1 MKVDQVI
8 RLLEAGYSKEEIQQ
22 MEQGAQEPQE
32 QETTKPEPAAE
43 QPEPKKKEPAAAE
56 QDPAS
61 KPEEKGQAAETAPD
75 PETNKRLDGIEA
87 QLKALV
93 KTIQASNVRR
103 DSYGSAGEDI
113 ESQADKAMAAL
124 ISHEGKE

>member
-1 MKVDQVI
+1 MKLDQVI

-43 QPEPKKKEPAAAE
+43 QPEQKTEPAAAAE
-56 QDPAS
+56 S
-61 KPEEKGQAAETAPD
+61 KPEEKGPAAETAPD

-87 QLKALV
+87 QLKQLV
-93 KTIQASNVRR
+93 KSMQADNVRR
-103 DSYGSAGEDI
+103 DSYGSAGTDI
-113 ESQADKAMAAL
+113 ETQADKAMASL
-124 ISHEGKE
+124 IGHNERSE

>member
-43 QPEPKKKEPAAAE
+43 QPEQKTEPAAAPE
-56 QDPAS
+56 S
-61 KPEEKGQAAETAPD
+61 KPEEKGPAAETAPD
-75 PETNKRLDGIEA
+75 PETGKRLDGIEQ
-87 QLKALV
+87 QLKQLI
-93 KTIQASNVRR
+93 KSIQANNVRR

-113 ESQADKAMAAL
+113 ETQADKALAAL
-124 ISHEGKE
+124 IQPHETE

>member
-1 MKVDQVI
+1 MKLDQVI
-8 RLLEAGYSKEEIQQ
+8 RLLEAGYLKEEIQQ
-22 MEQGAQEPQE
+22 MEQGTPE

-43 QPEPKKKEPAAAE
+43 PQEPETEPAAAE

-61 KPEEKGQAAETAPD
+61 APEEKGPAAETALD
-75 PETNKRLDGIEA
+75 PKTNERLDGIEK
-87 QLKALV
+87 QLKQLI
-93 KTIQASNVRR
+93 KSIQASNVRR

>member
-32 QETTKPEPAAE
+32 QETAKQEPAAE
-43 QPEPKKKEPAAAE
+43 QPEQKTEPAAAPE
-56 QDPAS
+56 S
-61 KPEEKGQAAETAPD
+61 KPEEKGPAAETAPD

-87 QLKALV
+87 QLKQLV
-93 KTIQASNVRR
+93 KSIQADNVRR
-103 DSYGSAGEDI
+103 DSYGSAGTDI
-113 ESQADKAMAAL
+113 DSEADKAMAAL
-124 ISHEGKE
+124 IGHNERSE

>member
-32 QETTKPEPAAE
+32 QETTKQEPAPE
-43 QPEPKKKEPAAAE
+43 QPEQKTEPAAAPE
-56 QDPAS
+56 S
-61 KPEEKGQAAETAPD
+61 KPEEKGPAAETAPD

-93 KTIQASNVRR
+93 KTMQADNVRR

-113 ESQADKAMAAL
+113 DSQADKAMAAL
-124 ISHEGKE
+124 IGHNERSE

>member
-22 MEQGAQEPQE
+22 MEQGAQE

-43 QPEPKKKEPAAAE
+43 PQEPKTEPAAAE
-56 QDPAS
+56 QDPAG
-61 KPEEKGQAAETAPD
+61 KPEEKGPAAETAPD
-75 PETNKRLDGIEA
+75 PETGKRLDGIEQ
-87 QLKALV
+87 QLKQLI
-93 KTIQASNVRR
+93 KSIQASNVRR

-113 ESQADKAMAAL
+113 ETQADKALAAL
-124 ISHEGKE
+124 IQPHETE

>member
-43 QPEPKKKEPAAAE
+43 QPEKKTEPAAAE

-61 KPEEKGQAAETAPD
+61 KPEEKGPAAETAPD
-75 PETNKRLDGIEA
+75 PETNKRLDGIEN
-87 QLKALV
+87 QLKQLI
-93 KTIQASNVRR
+93 KSIQASNVRR

-113 ESQADKAMAAL
+113 NSQADKALAAL
-124 ISHEGKE
+124 IQPHETE

>member
-22 MEQGAQEPQE
+22 MDQGN
-32 QETTKPEPAAE
+32 QETAKQEPAAE
-43 QPEPKKKEPAAAE
+43 PQEPETEPAAAE
-56 QDPAS
+56 PEPAGA
-61 KPEEKGQAAETAPD
+61 PEEKGPAAETAPD
-75 PETNKRLDGIEA
+75 PKTNERLDGIEK
-87 QLKALV
+87 QLKQLI
-93 KTIQASNVRR
+93 KSMQASNVRR

>member
-22 MEQGAQEPQE
+22 MEQGN

-43 QPEPKKKEPAAAE
+43 PQEPETEPAAAE
-56 QDPAS
+56 PEPAS
-61 KPEEKGQAAETAPD
+61 TPEEKGPAAETAPD
-75 PETNKRLDGIEA
+75 PKTNERLDGIEK
-87 QLKALV
+87 QLKQLI
-93 KTIQASNVRR
+93 KSIQASNVRR

>member
-43 QPEPKKKEPAAAE
+43 QPEQKTEPAAAAE
-56 QDPAS
+56 S
-61 KPEEKGQAAETAPD
+61 KPEEKGPAAETAPD

-87 QLKALV
+87 QLKQLV
-93 KTIQASNVRR
+93 KTMQADNVRR

-113 ESQADKAMAAL
+113 NTQADKALAAL
-124 ISHEGKE
+124 IQPHETE

>member
-1 MKVDQVI
+1 MKLDQVI

-22 MEQGAQEPQE
+22 METGN

-43 QPEPKKKEPAAAE
+43 PQEPETEPAAAE

-61 KPEEKGQAAETAPD
+61 APEEKGPAAETAPD
-75 PETNKRLDGIEA
+75 PKTNERLDGIEK
-87 QLKALV
+87 QLKQLI
-93 KTIQASNVRR
+93 KSIQASNVRR

-113 ESQADKAMAAL
+113 DSQADKALAAL
-124 ISHEGKE
+124 IQPHETE

>member
-43 QPEPKKKEPAAAE
+43 QPEPKKEPAAAE

-61 KPEEKGQAAETAPD
+61 KPEEKGPAAESAPD
-75 PETNKRLDGIEA
+75 PETGKRLDGIEQ
-87 QLKALV
+87 QLKQLI
-93 KTIQASNVRR
+93 KSIQANNVRR

-113 ESQADKAMAAL
+113 NTQADKALAAL
-124 ISHEGKE
+124 IQPHETE

>member
-8 RLLEAGYSKEEIQQ
+8 RLLDAGYSKEEIQQ
-22 MEQGAQEPQE
+22 MEAGNQEPKE

-43 QPEPKKKEPAAAE
+43 QPEPEKKPAAAE

-61 KPEEKGQAAETAPD
+61 KPEEKGPAAETAPD
-75 PETNKRLDGIEA
+75 PETGKRLDGIEN
-87 QLKALV
+87 QLKQLI
-93 KTIQASNVRR
+93 KTMQANNVRR

-113 ESQADKAMAAL
+113 EKQADKALAAL
-124 ISHEGKE
+124 IQPHETE

>member
-32 QETTKPEPAAE
+32 QETTKPEPAPE
-43 QPEPKKKEPAAAE
+43 QPEQKTEPAAAPE
-56 QDPAS
+56 S
-61 KPEEKGQAAETAPD
+61 KPAEKGPAAETAPD

-93 KTIQASNVRR
+93 KTMQADNVRR
-103 DSYGSAGEDI
+103 DSYGSAGTDI
-113 ESQADKAMAAL
+113 DSEADKAMAAL
-124 ISHEGKE
+124 IGHNERSE

>member
-22 MEQGAQEPQE
+22 METGN
-32 QETTKPEPAAE
+32 QETTKQEPAAE
-43 QPEPKKKEPAAAE
+43 PQEPETEPAAAE

-61 KPEEKGQAAETAPD
+61 KPEEKGPAAEPAPD
-75 PETNKRLDGIEA
+75 PKTNERLDGIEK
-87 QLKALV
+87 QLKQLI
-93 KTIQASNVRR
+93 KSIQASNVRR

-113 ESQADKAMAAL
+113 DSQADKALAAL
-124 ISHEGKE
+124 IQPHETE

>member
-43 QPEPKKKEPAAAE
+43 QPEQKTEPAAAPE
-56 QDPAS
+56 S
-61 KPEEKGQAAETAPD
+61 KPEEKGPAAETAPD

-87 QLKALV
+87 QLKQLV
-93 KTIQASNVRR
+93 KTMQADNVRR

-113 ESQADKAMAAL
+113 NTQADKALAAL
-124 ISHEGKE
+124 IQPHETE

>member
-32 QETTKPEPAAE
+32 QETTKQEPAPE
-43 QPEPKKKEPAAAE
+43 QPEQKTEPAAAPE
-56 QDPAS
+56 S
-61 KPEEKGQAAETAPD
+61 KPEEKGPATETAPD

-93 KTIQASNVRR
+93 KTMQADNVRR

-113 ESQADKAMAAL
+113 DSQADKAMAAL

>member
-1 MKVDQVI
+1 MKLDQVI
-8 RLLEAGYSKEEIQQ
+8 RLLEAGYTKEEIQQ
-22 MEQGAQEPQE
+22 METGN
-32 QETTKPEPAAE
+32 QETTKQEPAAE
-43 QPEPKKKEPAAAE
+43 PQEPETEPAAAE

-61 KPEEKGQAAETAPD
+61 APEEKGPAAETALD
-75 PETNKRLDGIEA
+75 PKTNERLDGIEK
-87 QLKALV
+87 QLKQLI
-93 KTIQASNVRR
+93 KSIQASNVRR

>member
-43 QPEPKKKEPAAAE
+43 QPEQKKEPAAAE

-61 KPEEKGQAAETAPD
+61 KPEEKGPAAETALD
-75 PETNKRLDGIEA
+75 PKTNERLDGIEK
-87 QLKALV
+87 QLKQLV
-93 KTIQASNVRR
+93 KSIQASNVRR

>member
-43 QPEPKKKEPAAAE
+43 QPEQKKEPAAAE

-61 KPEEKGQAAETAPD
+61 KPEEKGPAAETAPD
-75 PETNKRLDGIEA
+75 PETGKRLDGIEN
-87 QLKALV
+87 QLKQLI
-93 KTIQASNVRR
+93 KSIQASNVRR

-113 ESQADKAMAAL
+113 NTQADKALAAL
-124 ISHEGKE
+124 IQPHETE

>member
-22 MEQGAQEPQE
+22 MDQGNQETTKQEPAAEPQE
-32 QETTKPEPAAE
+32 QET
-43 QPEPKKKEPAAAE
+43 EPAAAE
-56 QDPAS
+56 PEPAS
-61 KPEEKGQAAETAPD
+61 EPEEKGPAAETAPD
-75 PETNKRLDGIEA
+75 PKTNERLDGIEK
-87 QLKALV
+87 QLKQLI
-93 KTIQASNVRR
+93 KSIQASNVRR

>member
-43 QPEPKKKEPAAAE
+43 QPEPKTEPAAAE
-56 QDPAS
+56 QNPAS
-61 KPEEKGQAAETAPD
+61 KPDEKGPAAETAPD
-75 PETNKRLDGIEA
+75 PETNKRLDGIES
-87 QLKALV
+87 QLKQLV
-93 KTIQASNVRR
+93 KSIQASNVRR
-103 DSYGSAGEDI
+103 DSYGSAGTDI
-113 ESQADKAMAAL
+113 DSEADKAMAAL
-124 ISHEGKE
+124 IGHNERSE

>member
-1 MKVDQVI
+1 MKIDQVI

-43 QPEPKKKEPAAAE
+43 QPEQKTEPAAAPE
-56 QDPAS
+56 S
-61 KPEEKGQAAETAPD
+61 KPEEKGPAAETAPD

-87 QLKALV
+87 QLKQLV
-93 KTIQASNVRR
+93 KTMQADNVRR

-113 ESQADKAMAAL
+113 NSQADKALAAL
-124 ISHEGKE
+124 IQPHETE

>member
-22 MEQGAQEPQE
+22 MDQGN
-32 QETTKPEPAAE
+32 QETTKQESAAE
-43 QPEPKKKEPAAAE
+43 PQEPETEPAAAE
-56 QDPAS
+56 QEPAS
-61 KPEEKGQAAETAPD
+61 APEEKGPAAETAPD
-75 PETNKRLDGIEA
+75 PQTNERLDGIEK
-87 QLKALV
+87 QLKQLI
-93 KTIQASNVRR
+93 KSIQASNVRR

>member
-22 MEQGAQEPQE
+22 MDQEKQE
-32 QETTKPEPAAE
+32 APKQEPAAE
-43 QPEPKKKEPAAAE
+43 PQEPETEPAAAA

-61 KPEEKGQAAETAPD
+61 KPDEKGPAAETAPD
-75 PETNKRLDGIEA
+75 PETGKRLDGIEQ
-87 QLKALV
+87 QLKQLIRS
-93 KTIQASNVRR
+93 IQASNVRR
-103 DSYGSAGEDI
+103 DSFGSAGEDI

>member
-22 MEQGAQEPQE
+22 MEAGNQEPKE

-43 QPEPKKKEPAAAE
+43 QPEPEKKPAAAE

-61 KPEEKGQAAETAPD
+61 KPEEKGPAAETAPD
-75 PETNKRLDGIEA
+75 PETNKRLDGIEQ
-87 QLKALV
+87 QLKQLIRS
-93 KTIQASNVRR
+93 IQANNVRR
-103 DSYGSAGEDI
+103 DSYGNDGEDI
-113 ESQADKAMAAL
+113 ETQADNALAAL
-124 ISHEGKE
+124 IKPHETE